1 MKIRLLFA
9 LAALA
14 MATPSFAQLASPN
27 ATGAALGHIHIN
39 AADVDAQMRFW
50 TSVGGQVVQREKLTM
65 VQIPGVYI
73 LVRKQDPAGVANGSV
88 LNHFGLYVKDFAGSS
103 AKWKAAGLTWE
114 PNKDPKVAQGFLT
127 GPDGVR
133 VEIYGND
140 ALATPIQMHHIHL
153 MVADPPAAQ
162 KWYGEHF
169 GATAGKRLTFET
181 GTVPG
186 TEIALSKADTPLA
199 PTKGRSVD
207 HIGFEVKNIDAF
219 VAKLQAAGI
228 KTDAAIRSST
238 NASGLRIVF
247 ITDPWGTEIELT
259 EGLATTPIAGGSK

>member
-1 MKIRLLFA
+1 MKTRLLLV

-14 MATPSFAQLASPN
+14 ISTPSFAQLATPN
-27 ATGAALGHIHIN
+27 AAGAALGHIHIN
-39 AADVDAQMRFW
+39 ATDVDAQSRFW
-50 TSVGGQVVQREKLTM
+50 TAVGGQLVQREKITM

-73 LVRKQDPAGVANGSV
+73 LLRKQDPTGGTNGSA
-88 LNHFGLYVKDFAGSS
+88 LNHFGLYVKDFAGAST
-103 AKWKAAGLTWE
+103 KWKAAGLNWE
-114 PNKDPKVAQGFLT
+114 PNKDPKVEQGFLT

-133 VEIYGND
+133 VEIYGN
-140 ALATPIQMHHIHL
+140 ASIATPLQMHHIHL
-153 MVADPPAAQ
+153 MVADPGGAQ
-162 KWYGEHF
+162 KWYGQHF

-181 GTVPG
+181 ATVPG
-186 TEIALSKADTPLA
+186 TEIALGKADAPLA

-207 HIGFEVKNIDAF
+207 HIGFEVKNLDGF

-228 KTDAAIRSST
+228 KTDAAIRNSA

-259 EGLATTPIAGGSK
+259 EGLASTPLAGTR

>member
-1 MKIRLLFA
+1 MKTRLLFVLVA
-9 LAALA
+9 FAIAAPA
-14 MATPSFAQLASPN
+14 FAQLASPN

-39 AADVDAQMRFW
+39 AADVDAQTRFW
-50 TSVGGQVVQREKLTM
+50 TTVGGQIVQREKLTM

-73 LVRKQDPAGVANGSV
+73 LVRKQDPTGGTNGSV
-88 LNHFGLYVKDFAGSS
+88 LNHFGLYVKDFAGAS
-103 AKWKAAGLTWE
+103 AKWKAAGLNWE

-140 ALATPIQMHHIHL
+140 TLTTPVQMHHLHL

-162 KWYGEHF
+162 NWYSQHF
-169 GATAGKRLTFET
+169 GGTPGKRLTFET
-181 GTVPG
+181 STVPG
-186 TEIALSKADTPLA
+186 TEIALGKADAALV

-228 KTDAAIRSST
+228 KTDAAIRNST

-247 ITDPWGTEIELT
+247 VTDPWGTEIEIT
-259 EGLATTPIAGGSK
+259 EGLSTTPLAGGSR

>member
-1 MKIRLLFA
+1 MNSRLLLALTA
-9 LAALA
+9 LAI
-14 MATPSFAQLASPN
+14 ATPSFAQLATPN

-39 AADVDAQMRFW
+39 AVDVDAQSRFW
-50 TSVGGQVVQREKLTM
+50 TSVGGQIVQREKLTM

-73 LVRKQDPAGVANGSV
+73 LLRKQDPTGGTNGSV

-103 AKWKAAGLTWE
+103 AKWKAAGLNWE

-133 VEIYGND
+133 IEIYGND
-140 ALATPIQMHHIHL
+140 TIATPLQMHHIHL
-153 MVADPPAAQ
+153 MVADPAAAQ
-162 KWYGEHF
+162 KWYGQHF
-169 GATAGKRLTFET
+169 GATPGKRLTFET
-181 GTVPG
+181 ATVPG
-186 TEIALSKADTPLA
+186 TEIALGKADAALV

-207 HIGFEVKNIDAF
+207 HIGFEVKSIDAF

-228 KTDAAIRSST
+228 KTDAAIRNST

-247 ITDPWGTEIELT
+247 VTDPWGTEIEIT
-259 EGLATTPIAGGSK
+259 EGLATTPISSGTR

>member
-1 MKIRLLFA
+1 MKTRFLLV

-14 MATPSFAQLASPN
+14 IAPSSFAQLASPN

-39 AADVDAQMRFW
+39 AVDVDAQTRFW
-50 TSVGGQVVQREKLTM
+50 SGVGGQIVQREKLTM

-73 LVRKQDPAGVANGSV
+73 LLRKQDPTGGTNGSV
-88 LNHFGLYVKDFAGSS
+88 LNHFGIYVKDFAASS

-133 VEIYGND
+133 IEVYGNE
-140 ALATPIQMHHIHL
+140 ALATPVQMHHIHL
-153 MVADPPAAQ
+153 MVADPAAAQ
-162 KWYGEHF
+162 TWYGEHF
-169 GATAGKRLTFET
+169 GATPGKRLTFDT

-186 TEIALSKADTPLA
+186 AELALSKADAALV

-228 KTDAAIRSST
+228 KTDAAIRNST
-238 NASGLRIVF
+238 NASGLRIAF

-259 EGLATTPIAGGSK
+259 EGLATTPIAGGSR